1 MIRKVYLDNSS
12 DPKIQIK
19 ELKKLLKQAQDSGN
33 IYYIGC
39 VFQMLGAAYKMS
51 GDNKNLFTS
60 SIKALSFLKNTDDH
74 KMIANAYT
82 TLGVAYFDQENYQ
95 LALAN
100 YDKAYEVMRKHRIK
114 GLSRIIVMNNLATVY
129 SSLGDYKSGIYY
141 LTECLEQAKKE
152 SPDDG
157 TELLAFSLNL
167 ADCLLCDHETEK
179 AGKNCIYL
187 LDYGRTN
194 AEGADDP
201 FVNIPF

>member
-12 DPKIQIK
+12 DPKIQIR

-100 YDKAYEVMRKHRIK
+100 YDKAYEIMRKHRIK

-129 SSLGDYKSGIYY
+129 SFLGDYKSGIYY

-167 ADCLLCDHETEK
+167 ADCLLCDHETER